1 MSAEDHQV
9 VEKQMTDTSHL
20 LEQTVGV
27 VCIALHD
34 VPRQG
39 QRLDETRAAE
49 PEVVTLVAPGL
60 EADCV
65 AESFGDLVLC
75 PHREEASWRCDAGW
89 TAVDC
94 LTFIIVAVLPV
105 FLTVTRYN
113 WDTVCGQQMGYLY
126 RVVPVYVFGSVG
138 VVLLNSVALMTE
150 LILKTVNSEGVT
162 GDMRIVVFSSEF
174 IFTLFLMVL
183 MVFEPWIKPCL
194 HSCQVSI
201 RN

>member
-1 MSAEDHQV
+1 
-9 VEKQMTDTSHL
+9 MTDTSHL

-65 AESFGDLVLC
+65 AEMTVK
-75 PHREEASWRCDAGW
+75 RAGIQAKAEIAEFKRQTTT
-89 TAVDC
+89 TA
-94 LTFIIVAVLPV
+94 FIIVAVLPV